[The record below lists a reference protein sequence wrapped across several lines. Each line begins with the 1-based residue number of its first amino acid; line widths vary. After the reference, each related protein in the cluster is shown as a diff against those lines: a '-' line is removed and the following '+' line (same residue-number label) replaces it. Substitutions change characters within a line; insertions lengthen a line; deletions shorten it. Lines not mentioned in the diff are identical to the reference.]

1 MLRCN
6 KTCIAIDLMTAALI
20 RHTHTHSFMWVSQIS
35 RKVSEKILGDSRS
48 DIFTDWMPNELVTS

>member
-1 MLRCN
+1 MKWSSHIMLRCN

-20 RHTHTHSFMWVSQIS
+20 KHTHSFMWVSQIS

-48 DIFTDWMPNELVTS
+48 DIFTD